1 MQSEGRG
8 HRGRGQAL
16 ACRSYF
22 CLRLRSEF
30 PLWTNESS
38 GVWPS
43 ANHRPGQRPGRVPEL
58 MGDVKASDERGR
70 ESWEQSGGSPVL
82 PRPQQTFKLRKLD
95 LKQREQ
101 NSMHG
106 ENSDK
111 NTDQV
116 TSGERE
122 RDPPRIHRVT
132 GDTVTGLAWP
142 QLSLG
147 RLQRVLA

>member
-16 ACRSYF
+16 TSRSYF
-22 CLRLRSEF
+22 CLRLRSEL

-43 ANHRPGQRPGRVPEL
+43 ANHGPGQRTGRVPEL

-95 LKQREQ
+95 LQQREQ
-101 NSMHG
+101 NSVHG
-106 ENSDK
+106 EYSDK
-111 NTDQV
+111 STDLV

-122 RDPPRIHRVT
+122 ILR
-132 GDTVTGLAWP
+132 GYTGL
-142 QLSLG
+142 QVT
-147 RLQRVLA
+147 Q